1 MSESLSAMTFSCIDM
16 VIAALAIS
24 MEGYLLATL
33 LQLRWEWSGFS
44 YSLRFSYYFS
54 ETVEGKT
61 KQFAVLQNLVTRFIL
76 KCKVPLPSLEK
87 AAGGSAAALGTE
99 QEQLAQ

>member
-16 VIAALAIS
+16 VIAAPAIS

-44 YSLRFSYYFS
+44 SS
-54 ETVEGKT
+54 
-61 KQFAVLQNLVTRFIL
+61 IH
-76 KCKVPLPSLEK
+76 
-87 AAGGSAAALGTE
+87 LGFLTIF
-99 QEQLAQ
+99 QKR